1 MIVLGYKELHRQ
13 LACARRKIEGLRD
26 RGIERQRDRKI
37 ERKRSRAIEK
47 LGCRSSSEVMVN
59 MCIGLILMH
68 NYYGDF
74 K

>member
-37 ERKRSRAIEK
+37 EGKKDRGIERLK
-47 LGCRSSSEVMVN
+47 EKEVE
-59 MCIGLILMH
+59 GLK
-68 NYYGDF
+68 NWDVEVAVR
-74 K
+74 